1 MEEWY
6 QQWNDI
12 AIEYISTTEYPYL
25 DDMYKHNRPLCGK
38 INPHEAMTPQ
48 HTWSSNEESHLLPPD
63 HTSVPVETGWLS

>member
-25 DDMYKHNRPLCGK
+25 DDMYKHNCPLCGK
-38 INPHEAMTPQ
+38 INPHEAMKSLNTPGQ
-48 HTWSSNEESHLLPPD
+48 VMKKAISFPQITHQCL
-63 HTSVPVETGWLS
+63 